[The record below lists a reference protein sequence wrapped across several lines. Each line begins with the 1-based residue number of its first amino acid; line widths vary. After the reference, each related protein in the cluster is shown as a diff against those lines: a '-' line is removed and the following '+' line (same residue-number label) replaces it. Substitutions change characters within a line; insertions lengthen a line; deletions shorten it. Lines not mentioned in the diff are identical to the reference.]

1 MANEIINSKPKF
13 SVAIQSDTYKKLINN
28 TLGDPKKA
36 QRFIASISSAVAT
49 NPSLQECESG
59 SILSGALLGEAL
71 NLSPSPTLGRFYL
84 VPYNCKDANGNVI
97 KKAQFQIGF
106 KGLLELC
113 MRSGQYEDIDAFEIH
128 EGEFIG
134 RDKTTGKFKFEFIE
148 NEAERLSK
156 PIIGYMAYF
165 ELNNGFKKT
174 IYMSMEEM
182 EQHANTY
189 SKAFDLDAYRKLQA
203 GQIPQK
209 DMWKYSSYWYKNFNE
224 MAIKTVL
231 RRLLN
236 KYGIMSIEMQDAIE
250 KDMSVIKEDGSY
262 DYVDNPNFEEVQI
275 VEPIVEENVKTL
287 DEIE

>member
-275 VEPIVEENVKTL
+275 VEPIIEENVKTL